1 MHKHENNKSA
11 TTMIRVR
18 KKETNTS
25 RDNQNESL
33 VFRHLAGENFLV
45 KGLRNKGQ
53 LVTLEKL
60 YRRIKLLLKRRLE
73 QLYHLKPWGET
84 SKAHGTYVI
93 EQGDE
98 DARR

>member
-1 MHKHENNKSA
+1 
-11 TTMIRVR
+11 MIRVR
-18 KKETNTS
+18 KEE
-25 RDNQNESL
+25 NQHQQGQPNESL
-33 VFRHLAGENFLV
+33 DFRHLAGNNFGG

-60 YRRIKLLLKRRLE
+60 HRGIKLLLKRR
-73 QLYHLKPWGET
+73 LYHLKPWGET

-98 DARR
+98 GARR